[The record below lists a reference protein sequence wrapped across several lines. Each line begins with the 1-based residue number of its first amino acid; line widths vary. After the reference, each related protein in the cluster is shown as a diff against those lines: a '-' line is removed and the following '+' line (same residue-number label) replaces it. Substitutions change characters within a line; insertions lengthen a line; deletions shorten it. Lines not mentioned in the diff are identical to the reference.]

1 MNFVPLRQFLLP
13 FDLDFKD
20 VLGTAEYHRFT
31 RNLDLRFSGIQKA
44 QLFRFMLYEK
54 FRLLY
59 SNIDC
64 KCGVFLLVT
73 QKTDHF
79 LCGMMFTQM
88 HSEVTDNDLAPFTRF
103 SFVY

>member
-44 QLFRFMLYEK
+44 QLFRFMLYDTK
-54 FRLLY
+54 N
-59 SNIDC
+59 SDC
-64 KCGVFLLVT
+64 FIPTLIANVEYFCW
-73 QKTDHF
+73 
-79 LCGMMFTQM
+79 
-88 HSEVTDNDLAPFTRF
+88 
-103 SFVY
+103 

>member
-44 QLFRFMLYEK
+44 QLFRFMLSEK

-73 QKTDHF
+73 QKQIIF
-79 LCGMMFTQM
+79 
-88 HSEVTDNDLAPFTRF
+88 
-103 SFVY
+103 FVV